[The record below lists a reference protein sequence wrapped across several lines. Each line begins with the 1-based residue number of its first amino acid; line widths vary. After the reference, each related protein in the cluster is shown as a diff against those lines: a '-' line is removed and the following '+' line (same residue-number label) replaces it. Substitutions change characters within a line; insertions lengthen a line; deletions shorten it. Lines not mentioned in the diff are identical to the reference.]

1 MSAFSRGFDFG
12 FINSMV
18 NQMFGNMFGTNCGTS
33 LSNGFG
39 FGSIYSMPFSGT
51 SFYNSVYP
59 TNFSTIPTPSL
70 SCFDFTTSG
79 ANIFSNPSFNI
90 NNPFSGFGFDSFNF
104 SSNIYP
110 QNINVFSRAS
120 SNSSSDSDT
129 TTVSYDAKELKK
141 KWDKKAPNA
150 KVSQAFINKVVQI
163 SKRLDCDPNDL
174 MSIMFI
180 ETGRTFDPNITNS
193 IGAVGLI
200 QFTKIARK
208 ELNVT
213 AEQLKSMSA
222 EEQLDYVEK
231 YIANAKSRRNISGHL
246 DSATLY
252 TLIFMPSKANLA
264 KNDTIA
270 SRGDSYY
277 NQNKG
282 LDVNKDGRITKGDL
296 SAIVSQNRA

>member
-1 MSAFSRGFDFG
+1 M
-12 FINSMV
+12 
-18 NQMFGNMFGTNCGTS
+18 S
-33 LSNGFG
+33 LSNGFGFG
-39 FGSIYSMPFSGT
+39 FGSIYSMPFSGM
-51 SFYNSVYP
+51 SFYPSLYP

-90 NNPFSGFGFDSFNF
+90 NNPFSGIGFDSFNF
-104 SSNIYP
+104 SSNIYT
-110 QNINVFSRAS
+110 QKTS
-120 SNSSSDSDT
+120 SNRSSNTSSDSDT
-129 TTVSYDAKELKK
+129 SAVSYNEKELKK

-163 SKRLDCDPNDL
+163 SKRLNCDPNDL

-180 ETGRTFDPNITNS
+180 ETGRTFDPKITNS

-213 AEQLKSMSA
+213 SEELKSMSA
-222 EEQLDYVEK
+222 EQQLDYVEK
-231 YIANAKSRRNISGHL
+231 YIANAKSRRNISGHI

-252 TLIFMPSKANLA
+252 TLIYMPSKANLA

-277 NQNKG
+277 DQNKG
-282 LDVNKDGRITKGDL
+282 LDANKDGRITKADL
-296 SAIVSQNRA
+296 NTIVRQNRA